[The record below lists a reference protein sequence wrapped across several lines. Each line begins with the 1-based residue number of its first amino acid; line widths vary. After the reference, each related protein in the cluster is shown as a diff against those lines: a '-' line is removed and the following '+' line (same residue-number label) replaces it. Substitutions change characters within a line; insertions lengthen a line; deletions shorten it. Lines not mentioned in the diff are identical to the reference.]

1 MTTTV
6 PIRTRS
12 EANLREHWATKARR
26 VKAQRHATR
35 LCLVADSVEH
45 GGVPPR
51 GRLVIQITRIA
62 PRVLDDDNLRPALKA
77 VRDEVAAWL
86 GLPDDRDQ
94 RVSWEYDQR
103 RGKPGQYAVEIQ
115 ITEADR
121 RAA

>member
-1 MTTTV
+1 MTTLV

-26 VKAQRHATR
+26 VKAQRTSTR

-51 GRLVIQITRIA
+51 GRLVVTLTRVA
-62 PRVLDDDNLRPALKA
+62 PRELDDDNLRPALKA
-77 VRDEVAAWL
+77 VRDETAAWL
-86 GLPDDRDQ
+86 GLPDDRDP
-94 RVSWEYDQR
+94 RVAWEYAQR
-103 RGKPGQYAVEIQ
+103 RGKPGQYAVEIT

-121 RAA
+121 WAA